1 MSRKIRKFFQIF
13 FPAKLHLRPI
23 NCNVQAEMK
32 SIYLQNSASHNNV
45 NWIEVIWFLWFLGF
59 DVEVEE
65 NPFQIT
71 QHSSAA

>member
-1 MSRKIRKFFQIF
+1 
-13 FPAKLHLRPI
+13 
-23 NCNVQAEMK
+23 MK
-32 SIYLQNSASHNNV
+32 SIYLQNNASHNNV
-45 NWIEVIWFLWFLGF
+45 NWIEVVWFLGF